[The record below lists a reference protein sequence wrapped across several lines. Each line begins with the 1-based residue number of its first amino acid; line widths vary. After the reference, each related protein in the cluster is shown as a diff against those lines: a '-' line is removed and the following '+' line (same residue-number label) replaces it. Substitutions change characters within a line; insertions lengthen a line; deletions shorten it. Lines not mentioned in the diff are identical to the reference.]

1 MSLFIFIFFAFVGI
15 MIVNLT
21 KVRLDYQKQVPSLP
35 DFTMQL
41 VKVAHMRFFLS
52 IRCESVIYSLK
63 ELCWPRV
70 FSFSFS
76 FLLIKTN
83 TSSR

>member
-35 DFTMQL
+35 NFTMQL
-41 VKVAHMRFFLS
+41 LKVAHMRFFLS
-52 IRCESVIYSLK
+52 IIDV
-63 ELCWPRV
+63 
-70 FSFSFS
+70 
-76 FLLIKTN
+76 N
-83 TSSR
+83 H

>member
-35 DFTMQL
+35 NFTMQL
-41 VKVAHMRFFLS
+41 LKVAHVRFFLS
-52 IRCESVIYSLK
+52 IIDV
-63 ELCWPRV
+63 
-70 FSFSFS
+70 
-76 FLLIKTN
+76 N
-83 TSSR
+83 H